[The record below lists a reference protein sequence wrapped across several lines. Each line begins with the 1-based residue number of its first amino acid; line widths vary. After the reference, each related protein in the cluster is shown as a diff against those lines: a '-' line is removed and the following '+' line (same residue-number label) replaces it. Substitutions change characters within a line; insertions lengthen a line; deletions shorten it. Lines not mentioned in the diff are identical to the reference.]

1 MYVDEINILKQK
13 LEDQIQKKDSY
24 DRIYETS
31 VMIDELLVEY
41 YKEFEI
47 IKKGSNCLKKY

>member
-31 VMIDELLVEY
+31 VMIDELLVAYYREY
-41 YKEFEI
+41 ENT
-47 IKKGSNCLKKY
+47 KKGSNC

>member
-13 LEDQIQKKDSY
+13 LEDQIQKEDSY

-31 VMIDELLVEY
+31 VMIDELLVAY
-41 YKEFEI
+41 YKEYEET
-47 IKKGSNCLKKY
+47 KKGLNY